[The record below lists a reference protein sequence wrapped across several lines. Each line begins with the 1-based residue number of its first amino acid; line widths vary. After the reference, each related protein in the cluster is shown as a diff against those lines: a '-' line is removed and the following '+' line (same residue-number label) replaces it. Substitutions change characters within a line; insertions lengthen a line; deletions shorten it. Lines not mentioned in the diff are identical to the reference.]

1 MKIGI
6 NRETM
11 TFVALGE
18 YQAVWAKGMEQ
29 VQSEAFVIGAA
40 DESRT
45 YSKFSELELK
55 LLYRNTTG
63 FAHEGTNYNAL
74 LQSCKALGL
83 KLEPLAGTPVAIP
96 KPQPATQAPTPRKAP
111 VARPEGGSPTPSA
124 RPKAGTATGRVWD
137 VADEVLTT
145 MPGADPKTVRA
156 EVLKRCT
163 AEGINPAT
171 VQVQYGKWRGS
182 KNAATGG

>member
-1 MKIGI
+1 MKVGI

-18 YQAVWAKGMEQ
+18 YSMVWAKGMEQ
-29 VQSEAFVIGAA
+29 VKSEAFVIGPAE
-40 DESRT
+40 ESRT

-63 FAHEGTNYNAL
+63 YSHEGTDYNAL
-74 LQSCKALGL
+74 LQSCKTLGL
-83 KLEPLAGTPVAIP
+83 KQEPLAGTPVVIP
-96 KPQPATQAPTPRKAP
+96 RTQPTVQTPTPRKP
-111 VARPEGGSPTPSA
+111 LVARVEGGPPTPSA
-124 RPKAGTATGRVWD
+124 RPKAGTATGRVWE
-137 VADEVLTT
+137 VADEVLAT
-145 MPGADPKTVRA
+145 MPDADPKAVRA
-156 EVLKRCT
+156 EVLARCT

-182 KNAATGG
+182 RNTATGA

>member
-1 MKIGI
+1 MDYGDLGGRGRHPADPTGELFGDTHLPLPQRHEGAPAMKIGI

-29 VQSEAFVIGAA
+29 VPSEAFVIGPA

-96 KPQPATQAPTPRKAP
+96 RPQPVMPTPTPRKAP
-111 VARPEGGSPTPSA
+111 VARPEG
-124 RPKAGTATGRVWD
+124 
-137 VADEVLTT
+137 
-145 MPGADPKTVRA
+145 
-156 EVLKRCT
+156 
-163 AEGINPAT
+163 
-171 VQVQYGKWRGS
+171 
-182 KNAATGG
+182 